1 MSEKKSVVFLDE
13 NEIDKRIH
21 DAIAEIKNNIGTTGT
36 KIYGVSGMGS
46 QNPIWT
52 RTFDAAGITLNISQ
66 NGSFKECV
74 ASDAVFQDFF
84 KPKKYIDEHGNHFLT
99 FTPKSYRID
108 RTSSGEITALSIKEY
123 ESGDEE
129 KGFKVYDFFKNWI
142 SETEYDG
149 IVSRDVAQYLSS
161 CYDNLNDEVY
171 SEYIGETTDIS
182 SLVVRSVPNASF
194 ILSTAEWEAGTQVIK
209 NTDARY
215 TKLSWMFV
223 TFFRDMCSVYFARS
237 DIHNLFLVGFSGNK
251 NGNSYEYDP
260 LPIGENTGSTDGMI
274 SHTGFDSISNHYR
287 IFDLDHALAGVTVDG
302 CYQAEDGY
310 YFSRL
315 PDFDISTDLDAKLST
330 ITSKPTSYEA
340 EYDIITKIG
349 YDTENTDIRLPVSQ
363 RKTTVDYPEGTVQNI
378 YYSCVNKVAPF
389 DAGYTRG
396 QLYVFSSYTSG
407 LYPDSGIFL
416 NRWASG
422 VYSAWYYYY
431 RALRLCKTPS

>member
-21 DAIAEIKNNIGTTGT
+21 EAVAEIKNNASTTGT
-36 KIYGVSGMGS
+36 KIYGVSGLGS

-52 RTFDAAGITLNISQ
+52 RTHDAAGITLNITKY
-66 NGSFKECV
+66 GSFKECI
-74 ASDAVFQDFF
+74 ASDEVFQEFF

-129 KGFKVYDFFKNWI
+129 KGFKVYDFFKNWT

-161 CYDNLNDEVY
+161 CYDTLNEEVY
-171 SEYIGETTDIS
+171 SGDIGENTDIS

-194 ILSTAEWEAGTQVIK
+194 CLSYATWKEGTQIIK

-237 DIHNLFLVGFSGNK
+237 DIHNLFSVEFTTYEDE
-251 NGNSYEYDP
+251 NGLKYES
-260 LPIGENTGSTDGMI
+260 LTQGEITGLTEGMS
-274 SHTGFDSISNHYR
+274 SHTGFDTVSNHYR

-302 CYQAEDGY
+302 CYQTENGY
-310 YFSRL
+310 CFSRL
-315 PDFDISTDLDAKLST
+315 SDFDILTDSGARIST
-330 ITSKPTSYEA
+330 ITSKPTSYSG

-349 YDTENTDIRLPVSQ
+349 YDIQNPDIRLAVSQ
-363 RKTTVDYPEGTVQNI
+363 RKVTADYPEDTIQNI
-378 YYSCVNKVAPF
+378 YYSCKNKVASI
-389 DAGYTRG
+389 GTGERG
-396 QLYVFSSYTSG
+396 QLYAFSFYSAEQ
-407 LYPDSGIFL
+407 YPDSGIF
-416 NRWASG
+416 WCYWFSG
-422 VYSAWYYYY
+422 VAGAWSNDYY
-431 RALRLCKTPS
+431 ALRLCKTPS